1 MSIVVSTFRRPAN
14 QQQIVLWSSWLTYSS
29 YYLCRFNMS
38 VVKTPMCAAFSW
50 NAQDMGVI
58 FTAFLL
64 TYAVGQFVNGQ
75 IADRLGARLVA
86 SLGIFGSIVSNLAVF
101 LVVLTADLVSVNPKR
116 VLLPIVILWM
126 ANGFF
131 QAMGWP
137 SMVRLMAHWFTS
149 GHRGKVMGLLGT
161 SFPLGAAFSWLTASF
176 LAGSFKP
183 LWAGNWHLVFVVPA
197 VMFGLVGMAFFLLVR
212 DYPKD
217 SQPLP
222 ICPVQK
228 GTANSVQARCG
239 SILTNILATLGNS
252 RLWIV
257 AAVFFLLNMNRYGF
271 VNWLP
276 AYLDAQ
282 RTEQSMSVVASMG
295 EAMKLCVHP
304 LSGAAGAVMAGWATD
319 RYFSGRCAPV
329 VAILLLTLGTASIL
343 FPFVEV
349 QNTWQIIV
357 TLALIGFCT
366 AGPHIL
372 LVGHAAQDFSKMSYT
387 AGAVGL
393 IEAVGYVGASIAG
406 WGAGVLI
413 DSHGY
418 DTAFSVFGLAAI
430 LGALLISSLWRASP
444 SDSNSCVSQNT

>member
-1 MSIVVSTFRRPAN
+1 MSVMVNTSCRVAN
-14 QQQIVLWSSWLTYSS
+14 RQQIVLWSAWMTYSS
-29 YYLCRFNMS
+29 YYLCRFNMP

-75 IADRLGARLVA
+75 LADRLGARLVA
-86 SLGIFGSIVSNLAVF
+86 SLGIVGSIGSNLAVF
-101 LVVLTADLVSVNPKR
+101 TVVSSADLVSVNAKR
-116 VLLPIVILWM
+116 LFPVIVILWM

-137 SMVRLMAHWFTS
+137 SMVRLIAHWFVA
-149 GHRGKVMGLLGT
+149 GRRGKVMGFLGT
-161 SFPLGAAFSWLTASF
+161 AFPLGGAFSWLTASF

-183 LWAGNWHLVFVVPA
+183 LWAGNWHLVFVVPP
-197 VMFGLVGMAFFLLVR
+197 VMFGLVGMVFFLLVR

-217 SQPLP
+217 SQPPP
-222 ICPVQK
+222 ICAARE
-228 GTANSVQARCG
+228 GTAYSVQAGCS

-252 RLWIV
+252 RLWIIV
-257 AAVFFLLNMNRYGF
+257 AVFFLLNMNRYGF

-276 AYLDAQ
+276 AFLDAQ
-282 RTEQSMSVVASMG
+282 GTEQSISIVASMG
-295 EAMKLCVHP
+295 EAMKRCIHP
-304 LSGAAGAVMAGWATD
+304 LSGAGGAMVAGWATD
-319 RYFSGRCAPV
+319 RYFSGRRAPV
-329 VAILLLTLGTASIL
+329 IAILLLTLGTASIL
-343 FPFVEV
+343 FPLIEV
-349 QNTWQIIV
+349 RSMWQTIV

-372 LVGHAAQDFSKMSYT
+372 LVGHAAQDFSNMSYT

-393 IEAVGYVGASIAG
+393 IEAVGYAGASMAG

-418 DTAFSVFGLAAI
+418 ETTFSVFGFAAI
-430 LGALLISSLWRASP
+430 LGALLISSLWRAGPCNS
-444 SDSNSCVSQNT
+444 SSCVSQNT